1 MPSYYEYPSHIGGGL
16 THWINFDA
24 YAFNRG
30 LSTGDHTVDI
40 ALYIPADALQ
50 TSYKSDYTTVD
61 MGQIGGRA
69 LIAAQKLAGQGT
81 GTSVGDIIKAQTKSL
96 VSEAGIMA
104 MARKKAGEKGMTIM
118 EQPTGS
124 VLSPYLVAAYKGPSD
139 MREHKFTFK
148 FNPKKFEESA
158 AATAI
163 IQEFKKA
170 MLPST
175 GGGDN
180 STSPSGTFGYP
191 DEWIITYY
199 INGKPLPDNHN
210 NPMFNI
216 GRSVLKGCDVN
227 YATEGVPLCFE
238 GTQMP
243 VSAEMSLSF
252 MELEVMTRE
261 KVTGSLGKHRG
272 GKAGG
277 VVGGH

>member
-1 MPSYYEYPSHIGGGL
+1 MPSYYEYPPQIGGGL

-50 TSYKSDYTTVD
+50 TSYKSEYSAVSL
-61 MGQIGGRA
+61 GQLGGRA
-69 LIAAQKLAGQGT
+69 LEGLQKVSGGMGIQSVIDAQAAALSGEGVAMGIAKRKL
-81 GTSVGDIIKAQTKSL
+81 
-96 VSEAGIMA
+96 
-104 MARKKAGEKGMTIM
+104 AGEKGITMM
-118 EQPTGS
+118 EQMTGS
-124 VLSPYLVAAYKGPSD
+124 VLSPYLVAAYKGPTD

-148 FNPKKFEESA
+148 FNPHSVDESMVV
-158 AATAI
+158 TKI
-163 IQEFKKA
+163 INAFKKA

-180 STSPSGTFGYP
+180 KSSPSGMFGYP
-191 DEWIITYY
+191 DEWVISYV
-199 INGKPLPDNHN
+199 INGETLPENHF

-216 GRSVLKGCDVN
+216 GRSVLKACDVN
-227 YATEGVPLCFE
+227 YATEGAPLFFE
-238 GTQMP
+238 GTQFP

-261 KVTGSLGKHRG
+261 KITGSLGQTRG
-272 GKAGG
+272 GKSDI
-277 VVGGH
+277 VGGH